1 MFGHLPAHKIEVPSS
16 SRTFTIMSSSSIEL
30 AFKKHAESV
39 RICLQ
44 TFSALRTI
52 PSDGMNVSAPLRVAV
67 NELINVTVRV
77 SKTLGSYQFSDL

>member
-1 MFGHLPAHKIEVPSS
+1 
-16 SRTFTIMSSSSIEL
+16 MSSSSIEL

-39 RICLQ
+39 RIFLQ
-44 TFSALRTI
+44 TFSALGTI